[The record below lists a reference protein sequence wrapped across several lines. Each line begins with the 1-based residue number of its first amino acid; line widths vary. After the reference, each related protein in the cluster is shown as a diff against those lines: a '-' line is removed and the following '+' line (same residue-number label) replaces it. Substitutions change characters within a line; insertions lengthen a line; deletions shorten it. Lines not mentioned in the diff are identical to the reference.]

1 MVCNKNIRLDHSGS
15 EPFNFPHVQNTIAYI
30 TRATEIGFA
39 PNPFQI
45 RNWTS
50 PPLWWV
56 SW

>member
-15 EPFNFPHVQNTIAYI
+15 KPFNFPHVQNTIAYI